1 MGKKKRKTENACL
14 LLRGWVYYVTLTATR
29 GDGRR
34 GETSR
39 SPPLNSVRAGETVE
53 F

>member
-1 MGKKKRKTENACL
+1 MEKKMRKTANACL
-14 LLRGWVYYVTLTATR
+14 LLRGWIYYVTLTATR

-39 SPPLNSVRAGETVE
+39 SPLLNSVGAGKTVE